1 MSQSPCRTVNRALCY
16 KVLRHRLRR
25 YNSEI
30 VPKETETVEN
40 SGCNPSTMKVITG
53 SPWMSISFD
62 TTGPGYR
69 DLGIVQIVKSQT
81 VSFGVAGCT
90 SGGRRG
96 DCSSRTPM

>member
-1 MSQSPCRTVNRALCY
+1 
-16 KVLRHRLRR
+16 VLRHRLRR

-30 VPKETETVEN
+30 VPKETETVET

-81 VSFGVAGCT
+81 VLFWRGGMHIGWAARRLLVPHADAVVACHC
-90 SGGRRG
+90 R
-96 DCSSRTPM
+96 